1 MKPISLAQSSFEIA
15 KKTTRKPVFLEEMDK
30 ASVRAKVGHLFR
42 LIKCQ
47 FSDRKTHYKG
57 LIKHAMSKNQ
67 FLIPLLFLLASCSG
81 VHPFS
86 KTTSKE
92 ANEILTYDCES
103 DVSFRIQI
111 LNKGQDVW
119 LIYPDHEVNLSRVDP
134 KDNRYTSG
142 VITLVLDTSNTTL
155 TDGDH
160 IVYQKC
166 QLRHQHQ

>member
-1 MKPISLAQSSFEIA
+1 MASKSKVLDMLSPINAVSEKIEKL
-15 KKTTRKPVFLEEMDK
+15 K
-30 ASVRAKVGHLFR
+30 ASLTAKVEHPFR
-42 LIKCQ
+42 FIKCQ
-47 FSDRKTHYKG
+47 FSYRKTRYKG
-57 LIKHAMSKNQ
+57 LVKHAMRKNQ

-92 ANEILTYDCES
+92 ADEILTYYCEN
-103 DVSFRIQI
+103 DISFRIQI

-142 VITLVLDTSNTTL
+142 VITLVLDASNTTL
-155 TDGDH
+155 TDGDQ

-166 QLRHQHQ
+166 QIRH